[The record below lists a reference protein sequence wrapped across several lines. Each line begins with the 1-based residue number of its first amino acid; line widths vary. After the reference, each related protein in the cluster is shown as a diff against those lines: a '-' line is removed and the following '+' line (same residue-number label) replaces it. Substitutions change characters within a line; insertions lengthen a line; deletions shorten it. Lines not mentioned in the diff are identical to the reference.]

1 VAYRIEF
8 PTPEVTTRAE
18 YDAHTDALD
27 DLKNQL
33 WEELDRLEKIR
44 IKDKLEKV
52 RFRVWVEVD

>member
-1 VAYRIEF
+1 MTYNIEF
-8 PTPEVTTRAE
+8 PKPDVLTREE

-27 DLKNQL
+27 DLKKQL
-33 WEELDRLEKIR
+33 WEELNRLEKIR